1 MPSAFTYEA
10 GVVGF
15 MSRSSGPPFPKN
27 LAAATLQGIADV
39 VPVLPAHLGFRE
51 DRSSR
56 PDGQGCARGAG
67 ASAKAKSMRLCCD
80 KMEARSITF

>member
-15 MSRSSGPPFPKN
+15 MSKEFGAPLSQKPCGRN
-27 LAAATLQGIADV
+27 AAGIADV

-56 PDGQGCARGAG
+56 PDGRGCAPGAG

-80 KMEARSITF
+80 KMEARSIAF